1 MSLKE
6 TLGLRSHREDPKM
19 FWFEMTL
26 LLLVLGVAAALLAL
40 LRLQG
45 TTGMAVRVVRGAALS
60 GAFVC
65 ALLTEAVGHRKKD
78 AVSIRQIQMENLLL
92 LLSMV
97 LALLQELL
105 LLFPGARYT
114 GPMAV
119 MGAALY
125 FMARIALPRSE
136 AKERFTTREILLV
149 MGCGLLAFGLL
160 VPFLDMAMEIISAL

>member
-45 TTGMAVRVVRGAALS
+45 TAGMAVRVVRGAALS

-114 GPMAV
+114 GPMAA

-136 AKERFTTREILLV
+136 AKERFTTREILLI

-160 VPFLDMAMEIISAL
+160 VPFLDMAMEIVSAL